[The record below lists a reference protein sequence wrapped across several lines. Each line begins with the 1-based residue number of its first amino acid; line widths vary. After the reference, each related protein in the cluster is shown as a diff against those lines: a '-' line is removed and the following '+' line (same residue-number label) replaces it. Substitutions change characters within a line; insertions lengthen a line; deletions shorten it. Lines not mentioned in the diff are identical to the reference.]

1 MRKFALVCGLALGC
15 SLGLTGKGYAA
26 DAPPVMASEDAAQ
39 IHLDNG
45 TLALTINRA
54 KSEIVS
60 ILYRHDGQTTEMCK
74 SMYYSA
80 SAGPLD
86 KNAPRPPAG
95 SIQIRANQPARLA
108 RNTPDMAEAVMENG
122 PTLTY
127 PFHTETHYLL
137 NRGLSGLYAYQIY
150 SHPKDQPAA
159 TIGEAR
165 FVLKGPP
172 GPGLYTNHVVDAQRL
187 APYDTSPIVKPVSD
201 ATFLLTDGTIYT
213 KYDNS
218 AFMAD
223 HYTHGMT
230 GHGVGVWM
238 LNASNEY
245 VNGGPLKQELTVHA
259 DNTLLNMLQGAHYG
273 SGVLNFQAN
282 EEWTKLYG
290 PFLVYFNSG
299 ASAEIMYK
307 DALARVDVERAQWPY
322 RWLQNLNYPTDRG
335 SVQGQITLTSG
346 AQGKINSPA
355 SLEVGGKASDA
366 KSVRNIGGAKS
377 TGSASNV
384 AGGKPLVAANAWVI
398 LAAPGGDWPLQGK
411 GYEFWTRTDAQGRF
425 TIPKVRPGQ
434 YTLYAVGA
442 NQFEQFAQNDVLVQ
456 PEQATNLGAL
466 KWQMTTHGE
475 ALWQIGTPDRSAQDF
490 RDGKDAR
497 HFANYLRYAA
507 NFPDDVT
514 FTIGKSHEDTDWN
527 YAQWTW
533 YAKRPYW
540 TIRFDLAAPRTGKAT
555 FTLGIAAS
563 NPLKGGSSNVRIRVN
578 GQEVGVVRLTKSG
591 PAAYRSGSQDS
602 LYRVEYVT
610 FDAALLKAGTNEI
623 TLGHVDAQPLPSW
636 EEQQAG
642 RVGAVMY
649 DALRLEVDSSATV
662 H

>member
-1 MRKFALVCGLALGC
+1 MRKFALVCGLALAC
-15 SLGLTGKGYAA
+15 SLLLTGRSRAA
-26 DAPPVMASEDAAQ
+26 DAPPVTASEDAAQ

-108 RNTPDMAEAVMENG
+108 RNSPDMAEAVMESG
-122 PTLTY
+122 PTPTY

-137 NRGLSGLYAYQIY
+137 DRGVSGLYAYQIY

-165 FVLKGPP
+165 FVLKGLP

-187 APYDTSPIVKPVSD
+187 APYDTSPIIKPVSD

-273 SGVLNFQAN
+273 SGVLNFQAG
-282 EEWTKLYG
+282 EDWTKLYG

-299 ASAEIMYK
+299 ASAESMYK
-307 DALARVDVERAQWPY
+307 DALARVDVERTQWPY
-322 RWLQNLNYPTDRG
+322 RWLQNPNYPTDRG
-335 SVQGQITLTSG
+335 SVQGQITLTG
-346 AQGKINSPA
+346 GTQNRGDNTAIGKTS
-355 SLEVGGKASDA
+355 
-366 KSVRNIGGAKS
+366 GAKS
-377 TGSASNV
+377 AKSTDGAGNV
-384 AGGKPLVAANAWVI
+384 AGGKPLVAADAWVV

-425 TIPKVRPGQ
+425 TLLKVRPGQ

-442 NQFEQFAQNDVLVQ
+442 NQFEQFAHNNVTVQ
-456 PEQATNLGAL
+456 PGQTTSLVAL
-466 KWQMTTHGE
+466 KWQVITRGE
-475 ALWQIGTPDRSAQDF
+475 TLWQIGTPDRSTQEF
-490 RDGKDAR
+490 RDGKNAR
-497 HFANYLRYAA
+497 HFANYLRYAV

-514 FTIGKSHEDTDWN
+514 FTIGKSHEKTDWN

-533 YAKRPYW
+533 YAKRPHW
-540 TIRFDLAAPRTGKAT
+540 TIRFDLPAPRTGKAT
-555 FTLGIAAS
+555 LTLGIAAS
-563 NPLKGGSSNVRIRVN
+563 NPLKGGSSNLRIGVN
-578 GQEVGVVRLTKSG
+578 GQEVSVLHLTKSG

-610 FDAALLKAGTNEI
+610 FDAALLKAGINEI
-623 TLGHVDAQPLPSW
+623 TLGYTDAQPLPSL

-649 DALRLEVDSSATV
+649 DALRLEVDPSETV